1 MIFFTWAKA
10 KASGGIQVEKS
21 LNWGIG
27 QREVLYS
34 IHKKRRITLLL
45 YAAVVEAWQ
54 LASRRH
60 DTVRELTFC
69 SQWHCATKRFDAGA
83 SVGTYPPRMPRTIF
97 PLLFILFP
105 LVLYFLWPSWP
116 NLVDSIIAWGREH
129 PLVWTPLI
137 RMYLGHLESLVKT
150 TKPYPQFEEVCSLF
164 SLLLIDTKDE
174 KTD

>member
-116 NLVDSIIAWGREH
+116 DLVDSIIAWGREH